1 MQVKD
6 IIDKLYNTS
15 NASKEELLYLLNTL
29 SFEDKE
35 YLLEK
40 SHNIAL
46 SNYGNDVYI
55 RGLIEFTNYCIR
67 DCRYCGIRKSNNKAE
82 RYRLTLDEIMECV
95 DIGDNLGYKTFVLQG
110 GEDPYFTDE
119 KIVEIIKSIKEK
131 YPNNAITLSLGER
144 SYDSYK
150 KMFKAGADRYL
161 LRHETA
167 SKELYESLHPN
178 SSFENRRKC
187 LNNLKEIGYQIGS
200 GFMVGLPNQN
210 NNDLIKDLLYLKE
223 LNPHMCGIG
232 PFIPHKDTPLA
243 NEKGGALEKTII
255 MLALVRL
262 MLPKVLLPATTA
274 LGSIDPLGREKGLKA
289 GGNVVM
295 PNLSP
300 TSVREKYSLYNGK
313 ICTGDEAAECRC
325 CIENRINK
333 AGFKL
338 KITRG
343 DSLVL
348 SQKEKEL
355 IYKDI
360 KIDND
365 YEIKLDNITLSKL
378 IKE

>member
-1 MQVKD
+1 MNVKD
-6 IIDKLYNTS
+6 IINKLYNTS
-15 NASKEELLYLLNTL
+15 MASYEELLFLLDNIST
-29 SFEDKE
+29 EDKK
-35 YLLEK
+35 YLIEK
-40 SHNIAL
+40 SHDVSLKNY
-46 SNYGNDVYI
+46 SNNVFI

-67 DCRYCGIRKSNNKAE
+67 DCKYCGIRKSNDKAD
-82 RYRLTLDEIMECV
+82 RYRLTLDEILECA
-95 DIGDNLGYKTFVLQG
+95 DIGDKLGYKTFVLQG

-119 KIVEIIKSIKEK
+119 KMVEIITNLKNK

-144 SYDSYK
+144 SYKSYE

-167 SKELYESLHPN
+167 NKMLYESLHPN

-187 LNNLKEIGYQIGS
+187 LENLKKIGYQIGA

-210 NNDLIKDLLYLKE
+210 NNDLVDDLLYLKE

-232 PFIPHKDTPLA
+232 PFIPHIDTPLA
-243 NEKGGALEKTII
+243 NECGGTVEKTIT
-255 MLALVRL
+255 MLALIRL
-262 MLPKVLLPATTA
+262 ILPKALLPATTA

-300 TSVREKYSLYNGK
+300 TSVREKYSLYKGK
-313 ICTGDEAAECRC
+313 ICSGDEAAECRD
-325 CIENRINK
+325 CIEKRINN

-338 KITRG
+338 KVDRG

-348 SQKEKEL
+348 SERERNL
-355 IYKDI
+355 IYKNI
-360 KIDND
+360 KIKNNV
-365 YEIKLDNITLSKL
+365 EVNLNNITLVK
-378 IKE
+378 

>member
-1 MQVKD
+1 MNVKD
-6 IIDKLYNTS
+6 IINKLYNTS
-15 NASKEELLYLLNTL
+15 MASYEELLFLLDNIST
-29 SFEDKE
+29 EDKK
-35 YLLEK
+35 YLIEK
-40 SHNIAL
+40 SHDVSLKNY
-46 SNYGNDVYI
+46 SNNVFI

-67 DCRYCGIRKSNNKAE
+67 DCKYCGIRKSNDKAD
-82 RYRLTLDEIMECV
+82 RYRLTLDEILECA
-95 DIGDNLGYKTFVLQG
+95 DIGDKLGYKTFVLQG

-119 KIVEIIKSIKEK
+119 KMVEIITNIKNK

-144 SYDSYK
+144 SYKSYEK
-150 KMFKAGADRYL
+150 LFKAGADRYL

-167 SKELYESLHPN
+167 NKMLYESLHPN

-187 LNNLKEIGYQIGS
+187 LENLKKIGYQIGA

-210 NNDLIKDLLYLKE
+210 NNDLVDDLLYLKE

-232 PFIPHKDTPLA
+232 PFIPHIDTPLA
-243 NEKGGALEKTII
+243 NECGGTAEKTIT
-255 MLALVRL
+255 MLALIRL
-262 MLPKVLLPATTA
+262 ILPKTLLPATTA

-313 ICTGDEAAECRC
+313 ICTGDEAAECRD
-325 CIENRINK
+325 CIEKRINN

-338 KITRG
+338 KVDRG

-348 SQKEKEL
+348 SERERNL
-355 IYKDI
+355 IYKNI
-360 KIDND
+360 KIKNNF
-365 YEIKLDNITLSKL
+365 EVNLNNITLVK
-378 IKE
+378 